1 MKRVELTISYSQ
13 LMVMNQDVTPPHVD
27 WTDKDFERG
36 YAESGDAII
45 FEAISDYTCEIMVY
59 TQKFVENKEAVR
71 IVSAP
76 FTVLQERVY
85 ISSVLTSKLPFLVP
99 SGNYIVT
106 MQAVPLEELSADN
119 LYKVK
124 YELFFEEN

>member
-1 MKRVELTISYSQ
+1 
-13 LMVMNQDVTPPHVD
+13 
-27 WTDKDFERG
+27 
-36 YAESGDAII
+36 
-45 FEAISDYTCEIMVY
+45 MVY

-76 FTVLQERVY
+76 FAVLQER
-85 ISSVLTSKLPFLVP
+85 VLTSKLPFFVP
-99 SGNYIVT
+99 SGEYIVT
-106 MQAVPLEELSADN
+106 MQAVPLEEPLVDD

>member
-1 MKRVELTISYSQ
+1 MELTISYSQ
-13 LMVMNQDVTPPHVD
+13 LMVMNQDTTPPHVD

-36 YAESGDAII
+36 YVEAGDAII

-59 TQKFVENKEAVR
+59 TQKFIENKEAVR
-71 IVSAP
+71 IISAP
-76 FTVLQERVY
+76 FTVLQERVF
-85 ISSVLTSKLPFLVP
+85 ISSVLTSKLQFVVP
-99 SGNYIVT
+99 SGDYIVT
-106 MQAVPLEELSADN
+106 MQVVPLEEPSADD